1 MWIALPL
8 FAALVSAA
16 AVSDLRNRRVSNR
29 LNLAI
34 LALGLGWRATSMDA
48 ATALLGLAGLA
59 VGLGILLVPFA
70 WRWVGAGDVKLLAA
84 CGAWLG
90 PWDALMAG
98 LFGVAG
104 GGLLSVG
111 IAIAAGAGVRREV
124 ARNVTASILT
134 LTAPVAPQRPRT
146 QVVPLAVPLA
156 AAAIAIFLMRG
167 LS

>member
-8 FAALVSAA
+8 FAALVLAA
-16 AVSDLRNRRVSNR
+16 AVSDVRSRRVSNR

-34 LALGLGWRATSMDA
+34 LMLGLGWRATTLDA
-48 ATALLGLAGLA
+48 STTLAGLLGVA
-59 VGLGILLVPFA
+59 VGLGVLLVPFA

-90 PWDALMAG
+90 PWDALLAG

-104 GGLLSVG
+104 GGLLSLV
-111 IAIAAGAGVRREV
+111 IAIGAGAGVRREV
-124 ARNVTASILT
+124 ARNVGASILT
-134 LTAPVAPQRPRT
+134 MTAPVAPQRAKA
-146 QVVPLAVPLA
+146 QIVPLAVPLA
-156 AAAIAIFLMRG
+156 AAALAVFLVRG